1 MSESNKKKVSVILK
15 FILATNYY
23 YTIVDEL
30 KESHLYSKNLKFH
43 LNQMVKEMDKVQKT
57 DTISKFFD
65 MAEPDLLQNNYE
77 LHTLFFETLSK
88 KSSSEVE
95 AFMIDFIEKNK
106 KDE

>member
-1 MSESNKKKVSVILK
+1 MSDKKKVSVILK

-43 LNQMVKEMDKVQKT
+43 LNQLVKEMDKVQKT

-65 MAEPDLLQNNYE
+65 MAEPDLLQNNY
-77 LHTLFFETLSK
+77 
-88 KSSSEVE
+88 
-95 AFMIDFIEKNK
+95 
-106 KDE
+106 

>member
-1 MSESNKKKVSVILK
+1 MSDRKKVSVILK

-30 KESHLYSKNLKFH
+30 KESHLYNKNLKFH
-43 LNQMVKEMDKVQKT
+43 LNQLVKEMDKVQKT

-95 AFMIDFIEKNK
+95 KFMIDFVEKNK
-106 KDE
+106 KDEK

>member
-1 MSESNKKKVSVILK
+1 MGNNQKKVSDILK

-30 KESHLYSKNLKFH
+30 KETHLYSKNLKFH
-43 LNQMVKEMDKVQKT
+43 LNQLVKEMDKLQKT

-95 AFMIDFIEKNK
+95 SFMIDFIEKNK

>member
-1 MSESNKKKVSVILK
+1 MSARKKVSVILK

-30 KESHLYSKNLKFH
+30 KESHLYNKNLKFH
-43 LNQMVKEMDKVQKT
+43 LNQLVKEMDKVQKT

-65 MAEPDLLQNNYE
+65 IAEPDLLQNNYE
-77 LHTLFFETLSK
+77 LHTLFFKTLSK
-88 KSSSEVE
+88 KSSSEIE

-106 KDE
+106 KDEK

>member
-1 MSESNKKKVSVILK
+1 MSDKKKVSIILK

-30 KESHLYSKNLKFH
+30 KESHLYNKNLKFH
-43 LNQMVKEMDKVQKT
+43 LNQLVKEMDKVQKT

-95 AFMIDFIEKNK
+95 AFMIEAVKRRCL
-106 KDE
+106 